1 MVTIQYKAEEEITKE
16 FNYYKHKLGIKREV
30 PLKLQ
35 GIGDSGEY
43 NGKNVKLENGVVNQW
58 EKEPH
63 RTKYV
68 LIHELV
74 HAKYDES
81 KNPVLNTP
89 IVLPSIILEYLLR
102 ELRANTIAYQMLGC
116 NESIL
121 EDYFLNYYL
130 CKTDSYVHI
139 SGGYI
144 SNTTNIKLIKAN
156 PRWNK
161 QAIEDAIV
169 YFTSEFRYLKLI
181 SNRKIEQL
189 KRKFINQLHE

>member
-1 MVTIQYKAEEEITKE
+1 MVTIQLKAEEEITKE

-35 GIGDSGEY
+35 GIGDSGGY

-58 EKEPH
+58 EKNPQ
-63 RTKYV
+63 RTKFV

-81 KNPVLNTP
+81 KNPALNTP
-89 IVLPSIILEYLLR
+89 LVFPSIILKYLLR
-102 ELRANTIAYQMLGC
+102 ELRANTIAYQLLGC

-130 CKTDSYVHI
+130 FRTNNYVDV

-144 SNTTNIKLIKAN
+144 SNTTNMELIKAN
-156 PRWNK
+156 PIWNK
-161 QAIEDAIV
+161 QAIEDAIE
-169 YFTSEFRYLKLI
+169 YFTSEFRCLRLA

-189 KRKFINQLHE
+189 KMEFINQLQE